1 MSNITVLGGG
11 SWGSALAMLTSANNH
26 KVTIWTNEENVCEDI
41 NTNHLNSYYTKECM
55 FEDTVKATLDLKES
69 LHDADAVI
77 MAIPSQVFRLVLT
90 DLKEVLP
97 ARIPFL
103 NAGKGLEADTGLRES
118 QVMEQV
124 MGEEFAFN
132 SVILSGP
139 NLAMEFARKI
149 PGATVL
155 ASKNLENAKKFQ
167 DILSSCIMR
176 AYTSTDVIGVECGG
190 SLKNIMAIACGLSSG
205 LGFGDNTKA
214 AIQTR
219 GLKEITRLGVLLGA
233 KPDTFYGLSGLGD
246 MITTCSSM
254 LSRNFRLGFMLAE
267 GKKLDEALSELGQVA
282 EGVPSCKAA
291 MILSEK
297 YNISMPITDAVY
309 KILFEEKSPREAVL
323 DLMKRGYKEE

>member
-1 MSNITVLGGG
+1 MANITILGGG
-11 SWGSALAMLTSANNH
+11 SWGSALAMLASANNH
-26 KVTIWTNEENVCEDI
+26 DITIWTNEESVCCDI
-41 NTNHLNSYYTKECM
+41 NTNRLNSYYTKECI
-55 FEDTVKATLDLKES
+55 FDDNVKASLNLNES
-69 LHDADAVI
+69 LKGADAVI
-77 MAIPSQVFRLVLT
+77 MAIPSQVFRMVLT
-90 DLKEVLP
+90 DLKKIIPLNM
-97 ARIPFL
+97 PFL
-103 NAGKGLEADTGLRES
+103 NAGKGLEANSGLRET
-118 QVMEQV
+118 QVIEQV

-155 ASKNLENAKKFQ
+155 ASKNIKNAKRFQ
-167 DILSSCIMR
+167 EILSSSIMR

-233 KPDTFYGLSGLGD
+233 KQETFYGLSGLGD

-267 GKKLDEALSELGQVA
+267 GKKLEEALKELGQVA

-291 MILSEK
+291 ILLSK
-297 YNISMPITDAVY
+297 KHKIDMPITEEIY
-309 KILFEEKSPREAVL
+309 KILWEEKSPREAVL
-323 DLMKRGYKEE
+323 DLMKRGFKEE